1 MRALL
6 LTLALLAATCA
17 ASIEKEPVKVT
28 RQNSGPRYDLDDV
41 GRISLAENEASNN
54 VDSNIKPMQTPSTR
68 NGDISQPS
76 TRQQSSVEG
85 DDAPIGRLSIRRI
98 FLIPMMGPMSD
109 GDSSGHPSDVMS
121 PAEPP
126 REPLSSLFWPFMSP
140 RQPPADLPPSRNP
153 HHHHH
158 HHLLGQDEASRGL
171 PRRGEVEEGSSSMA
185 AAASGEREFSA
196 PPSSS
201 PVDRPPQ
208 RSLFDPIQMMLDM
221 MHHAISTAG
230 NPMADSPQSNNP
242 FFTDLNKDA
251 SERPRSGD
259 DDNNKESTDA
269 QPGTSLERPFK
280 PQTRNETKEDIVEI
294 DGRKYLRKTV
304 ISRHVGEDIV
314 FMTKRLI
321 FVPLNE
327 TDAIDSSTTTTPT
340 PTTSSL
346 PKELSENESKESR
359 VEPEKTEATT
369 TTTST
374 TTVSPAVVVET
385 TSNQVPNA
393 PTTSEAISTASILSS
408 SAAPVEEATTTV
420 ASTVTPAKESWV
432 ERVSEAIDKA
442 AERLIEK
449 GSTEAPMTTTAAP
462 AS

>member
-1 MRALL
+1 MRSLIL
-6 LTLALLAATCA
+6 VVALLATTCA

-41 GRISLAENEASNN
+41 GRISLAESEASNN
-54 VDSNIKPMQTPSTR
+54 VDSNNNIKPVQPSMPQD
-68 NGDISQPS
+68 GLSQPT
-76 TRQQSSVEG
+76 TRQQSAEG
-85 DDAPIGRLSIRRI
+85 DQPPIGHLSIRRI

-109 GDSSGHPSDVMS
+109 GDSSSQPGDMMS

-140 RQPPADLPPSRNP
+140 RQPQSGHHR
-153 HHHHH
+153 HHHHM
-158 HHLLGQDEASRGL
+158 LGEDEASRGP
-171 PRRGEVEEGSSSMA
+171 PRRGEVEEGSPTMT

-196 PPSSS
+196 PPSPSME
-201 PVDRPPQ
+201 RPPQ

-221 MHHAISTAG
+221 MHHAISSAD
-230 NPMADSPQSNNP
+230 NPMTTSPRSGNP

-259 DDNNKESTDA
+259 DESNKDDQS
-269 QPGTSLERPFK
+269 GTSLERPIK

-304 ISRHVGEDIV
+304 ISRHVGENIV

-327 TDAIDSSTTTTPT
+327 TEATDSSTTTTPLPIT
-340 PTTSSL
+340 TEAPT
-346 PKELSENESKESR
+346 KEPVESESNERR
-359 VEPEKTEATT
+359 VEPEKSEPTTTTTSSTTASPVMAETTSSQAPEATTTSESSSTPSASSSSATPVEEATT
-369 TTTST
+369 TTTS
-374 TTVSPAVVVET
+374 S
-385 TSNQVPNA
+385 
-393 PTTSEAISTASILSS
+393 
-408 SAAPVEEATTTV
+408 
-420 ASTVTPAKESWV
+420 VTPAKESWV

-449 GSTEAPMTTTAAP
+449 SSTEAPVTTTAAP